1 MGGHDAAPDAAEILV
16 VCTANQCRSPL
27 AAAMLRAALEQRG
40 VDRPVSS
47 AGLVADQQPVT
58 EQTSDVA
65 QAFGLDLGEHESQ
78 RLETELVRDAALV
91 IGMERRHVREAV
103 VLDPAAWPR
112 TFTLK
117 ELVRRGEATG
127 KRASG
132 EVLHNWLAR
141 VHEGRQRSALLGAS
155 LEDDVIDPTGSAF
168 ADHDATARELL
179 DLVGRF
185 VQLAW
190 PEDTS

>member
-1 MGGHDAAPDAAEILV
+1 MGSPDAPRDVVGILV

-40 VDRPVSS
+40 VALPVSS
-47 AGLVADQQPVT
+47 AGLVGDQQPVT
-58 EQTSDVA
+58 EETSDVA
-65 QAFGLDLGEHESQ
+65 QAFGLDLGAHESR
-78 RLETELVRDAALV
+78 RLETGLVRDAALV

-103 VLDPAAWPR
+103 VLDPAAWPH

-127 KRASG
+127 KRATG
-132 EVLHNWLAR
+132 EALDDWLAR
-141 VHEGRQRSALLGAS
+141 VHEGRQRSELLGAS

-168 ADHDATARELL
+168 TDHDATARELL

-185 VQLAW
+185 VRLAW
-190 PEDTS
+190 PDDAS